1 MAYIFD
7 LHECIFTGLALIQQI
22 RVNSSAE
29 DEDDDDDADG
39 DKKSHYK
46 KTCFTDDDIEK
57 KYVPHSGS

>member
-29 DEDDDDDADG
+29 EDEDDDDDDADG
-39 DKKSHYK
+39 DKKATTRKLVSLMTK
-46 KTCFTDDDIEK
+46 
-57 KYVPHSGS
+57 